1 MGYDREILEL
11 KQEAIEFSFPV
22 SINKWIVVNLPGQL
36 TEAEWNNMFKIME
49 VFKCG
54 VVENYTIGVDLAEEG
69 TKDISVVN
77 VVDMAKWETLSP
89 HEDGDIIKG
98 VDGELLVVKG
108 KSNKKS
114 KLVFTQECKD
124 FVLRK
129 LKEGI
134 RIKEVAAL
142 AKEKFK
148 TDVKEVN
155 IKDWI
160 RYWRIRGQ
168 IEKLSTYR
176 NVIKKEIKPLVS
188 IKTSGYS
195 QQIKN
200 FVKDRLKSGISIPI
214 IQTEVRD
221 VYKEDVKEWE
231 IREWIMELRGNGE
244 FSN

>member
-54 VVENYTIGVDLAEEG
+54 VVKNYTVGVDLAKEG

-77 VVDMAKWETLSP
+77 VVDMSKWEPDKLGK
-89 HEDGDIIKG
+89 DIDIIRG
-98 VDGELLVVKG
+98 IDNELLVAKV
-108 KSNKKS
+108 KSNKKP

-134 RIKEVAAL
+134 RPKEVAAL

-148 TDVKEVN
+148 IDVKEVN

-160 RYWRIRGQ
+160 RYWRVVS
-168 IEKLSTYR
+168 LF
-176 NVIKKEIKPLVS
+176 PLC
-188 IKTSGYS
+188 G
-195 QQIKN
+195 
-200 FVKDRLKSGISIPI
+200 LK
-214 IQTEVRD
+214 
-221 VYKEDVKEWE
+221 
-231 IREWIMELRGNGE
+231 
-244 FSN
+244 